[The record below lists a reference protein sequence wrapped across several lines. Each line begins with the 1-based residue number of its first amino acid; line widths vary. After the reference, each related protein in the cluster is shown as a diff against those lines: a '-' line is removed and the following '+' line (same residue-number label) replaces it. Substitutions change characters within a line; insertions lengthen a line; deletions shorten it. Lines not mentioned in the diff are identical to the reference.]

1 MCLVMS
7 GSEGETLTTSQLNAF
22 IQLEGEA
29 IGTSFAANE
38 STRAAFATDVKGG
51 EWMIYVDSET
61 KQEHWDLVRNLHPP
75 RLPPPSAVPVCDP
88 SSPATD

>member
-1 MCLVMS
+1 MS
-7 GSEGETLTTSQLNAF
+7 QQPARETPLTTSQLNAF

-38 STRAAFATDVKGG
+38 STRAAFATDVAGG

-61 KQEHWDLVRNLHPP
+61 KQEHWDLVRGLHSS
-75 RLPPPSAVPVCDP
+75 RLPRASDFAFCNP
-88 SSPATD
+88 SSPDAD